1 MAGVEKALPQ
11 VGRKIAMI
19 VHVIDDDDGARDS
32 VAFLLATAGFRPRTY
47 ESATAFLGELG
58 SAEAGVIVSDWRM
71 PEVNGL
77 DLMRRLNHQRIDWP
91 VIIITGQGDVGV
103 AVESIKAGALDFI
116 EKPFNDEELLAVV
129 RSAFSADR
137 FALERLDLIKE
148 RLNALSVTERQVA
161 TALTEG
167 RPSFAIAEALAISPR
182 RVEICRANVL
192 TKMQAKS
199 LSHLVHMMMLAN
211 RGI

>member
-1 MAGVEKALPQ
+1 
-11 VGRKIAMI
+11 MI

-129 RSAFSADR
+129 WSAFSADR
-137 FALERLDLIKE
+137 FPSERLDLIKA
-148 RLNALSVTERQVA
+148 RLDTLSAIERQVA
-161 TALTEG
+161 TALSNGQPNFT
-167 RPSFAIAEALAISPR
+167 IAEALGISPR
-182 RVEICRANVL
+182 QVEICRANLL
-192 TKMQAKS
+192 TKLQAKN
-199 LSHLVHMMMLAN
+199 LSHLVRMVLWAN
-211 RGI
+211 VEA